1 MSDVQPP
8 NLCLHPETQC
18 PAVQSL
24 AVLREQI
31 ALLQDQLTSLQQQVI
46 TDPLTQLHNKRHF
59 NSSLETEMERTRRS
73 QQPTSLILADL
84 DHFKAINDTHGHAT
98 GDRVLVAAASLLKS
112 ELRMID
118 IPCRYGG
125 EEFAIILPST
135 PLLTAIQVAERLRG
149 ALAHTEIDA
158 GAARLSVTGSFGVA
172 TFYPQQQRATPLS
185 LLERAD
191 ERLYRAKSAGRNRVC
206 AEIQSSDT
214 TALSVDER
222 AALTGGQDP
231 ELE

>member
-1 MSDVQPP
+1 MSDTDPP
-8 NLCLHPETQC
+8 NLCLHPESQC
-18 PAVQSL
+18 PAEQTLVL
-24 AVLREQI
+24 LREQL
-31 ALLQDQLTSLQQQVI
+31 ALLQDQLANLQQQAI

-59 NSSLETEMERTRRS
+59 NVSLETEMERTRRS

-84 DHFKAINDTHGHAT
+84 DHFKTINDTHGHTT

-149 ALAHTEIDA
+149 ALANAEIGA

-172 TFYPQQQRATPLS
+172 SFYPQQQRATPLS

-191 ERLYRAKSAGRNRVC
+191 EKLYRAKSEGRNRVC

-214 TALSVDER
+214 NTLSADER
-222 AALTGGQDP
+222 AALAGGQDP
-231 ELE
+231 QLE